1 MDLSFYGAKVT
12 FKIIV
17 DPPPTPKIFFWG
29 GGVKIFFIAFLAELG
44 NLESFETM
52 LFFSKIFRL
61 TSNPAGD
68 LVIFFKFSKKNNMVS
83 NDSKLPNSA
92 RNAIQVF
99 FVAAENGGGRR
110 EQRSRRRFFFKD
122 TNSWGN

>member
-17 DPPPTPKIFFWG
+17 GPPPPPKKIFFG
-29 GGVKIFFIAFLAELG
+29 RGDKIFFIAFLAELG

-61 TSNPAGD
+61 TSNPAGGLSHFFQI
-68 LVIFFKFSKKNNMVS
+68 LVYEGIS
-83 NDSKLPNSA
+83 
-92 RNAIQVF
+92 
-99 FVAAENGGGRR
+99 
-110 EQRSRRRFFFKD
+110 
-122 TNSWGN
+122 

>member
-17 DPPPTPKIFFWG
+17 DPPPPPKNFFFG

-52 LFFSKIFRL
+52 LFFQKFFPLQAALPSAAVFRRQQKNIL
-61 TSNPAGD
+61 NSVVGTP
-68 LVIFFKFSKKNNMVS
+68 VI
-83 NDSKLPNSA
+83 
-92 RNAIQVF
+92 
-99 FVAAENGGGRR
+99 
-110 EQRSRRRFFFKD
+110 
-122 TNSWGN
+122 